1 MGGREVERET
11 PVEAKP
17 SAGPYLCF
25 RRPLCQRR
33 DLYVF
38 GCANEIYH
46 VRCGVPRADGVTVP
60 ARMSP
65 GLPHSPHSRLT
76 VCCFSASYHFL
87 HSPRGAGN
95 SSWYTRSCSGVRLAY
110 TCVHALRK
118 SPAAPVRHAAFV
130 SKSLSCPWSGSSSHG
145 GRRSRSV
152 RQRRPASSSAA
163 LRGAQVSLGSA
174 SRSCADVWLRH
185 LRRGKE

>member
-1 MGGREVERET
+1 MGGKKGEREI

-38 GCANEIYH
+38 VCANKINH
-46 VRCGVPRADGVTVP
+46 VRCGVPRTDGVTMASLSDP

-76 VCCFSASYHFL
+76 VCCFSASYHLL
-87 HSPRGAGN
+87 HSPGGAGN

-118 SPAAPVRHAAFV
+118 SPAAPVRHAALV
-130 SKSLSCPWSGSSSHG
+130 SLRLSCPWSGSSSHG

-152 RQRRPASSSAA
+152 RQ
-163 LRGAQVSLGSA
+163 
-174 SRSCADVWLRH
+174 
-185 LRRGKE
+185 